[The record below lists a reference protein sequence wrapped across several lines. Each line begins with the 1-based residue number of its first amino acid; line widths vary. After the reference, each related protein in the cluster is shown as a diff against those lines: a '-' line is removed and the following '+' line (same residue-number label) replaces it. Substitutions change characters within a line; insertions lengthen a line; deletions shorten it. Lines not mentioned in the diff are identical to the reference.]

1 MNTKAVPW
9 VIQHGA
15 ESAAVAMGWLPVYS
29 QGTVSGMQLR
39 VTLALWQFY
48 TGAVDSCWA
57 H

>member
-1 MNTKAVPW
+1 MPW
-9 VIQHGA
+9 VSQHRA
-15 ESAAVAMGWLPVYS
+15 ESVAVAMGWPPAHS

-48 TGAVDSCWA
+48 TGAVDSYWA